1 MPSCDVIMAVIET
14 WPFINSVFKT
24 TYHQQRS
31 RPVFSKRKAIIPIL
45 PVDFERNIA
54 ITLVAV
60 VRWLTLVSSPVTYIY
75 FLITNRNN
83 YVF

>member
-14 WPFINSVFKT
+14 WPFINSAFKT
-24 TYHQQRS
+24 TYHLKKI

-60 VRWLTLVSSPVTYIY
+60 VRWLTLVS
-75 FLITNRNN
+75 
-83 YVF
+83 